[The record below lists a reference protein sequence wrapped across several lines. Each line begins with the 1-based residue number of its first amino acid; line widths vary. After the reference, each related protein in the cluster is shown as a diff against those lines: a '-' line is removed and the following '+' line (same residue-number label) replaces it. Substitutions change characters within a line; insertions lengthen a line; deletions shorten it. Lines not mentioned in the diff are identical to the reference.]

1 METLTQ
7 IVKGTAQLD
16 CIRTGGI
23 AEYIITSCNGKKYLV
38 EIDLSDKVDCGES
51 ASFKPYYEKA
61 IILMRWIRR
70 AMEKGDLIPLN

>member
-16 CIRTGGI
+16 CVRTGGV

-70 AMEKGDLIPLN
+70 AMEKGDLIDLN